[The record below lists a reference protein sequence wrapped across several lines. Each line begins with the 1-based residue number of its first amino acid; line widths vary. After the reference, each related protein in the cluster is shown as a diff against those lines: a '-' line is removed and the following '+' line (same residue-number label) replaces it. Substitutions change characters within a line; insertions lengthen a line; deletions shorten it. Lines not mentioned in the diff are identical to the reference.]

1 MLNVRKSGSG
11 WRGLFS
17 IRSTWYSRSNQ
28 ANVYL
33 LNTCIRPAGS
43 AVGDQQR
50 VVTPQHAREIGS
62 TYIVVG
68 RPITQAENPYE
79 AYQEIKKTGAES
91 NMTKVA
97 KRLPKIY

>member
-1 MLNVRKSGSG
+1 PG
-11 WRGLFS
+11 
-17 IRSTWYSRSNQ
+17 
-28 ANVYL
+28 
-33 LNTCIRPAGS
+33 IRPAGS

-79 AYQEIKKTGAES
+79 AYQEIKKDWSG
-91 NMTKVA
+91 K
-97 KRLPKIY
+97 